1 MNEHVTEL
9 LGAYLDGELESGLE
23 KQVRSHLV
31 VCHDCRRE
39 LAAVQSL
46 SGLLRSDPKPLID
59 TAAFADRLEAQLPGR
74 PDETSASLNRQTIW
88 WLIPLVV
95 LILGFVSRLVINMA
109 GFLFFTGQSGIL
121 GDAIR
126 NLVTN
131 GWLLFEAPSLITILS
146 SLLDVNFSAIL
157 PGVESVWQIAVG
169 IMEELA
175 WLGAL
180 LLVCAAWLVTI
191 WNRHVIQ
198 NKRVL
203 LQD

>member
-1 MNEHVTEL
+1 MNEHVTEF

-23 KQVRSHLV
+23 KQVRSHLDI
-31 VCHDCRRE
+31 CRDCRKE
-39 LAAVQSL
+39 LAALQSL
-46 SGLLRSDPKPLID
+46 SHLLQSDPNPATD
-59 TAAFADRLEAQLPGR
+59 PAAFTDRLEAQLPAR
-74 PDETSASLNRQTIW
+74 PDKTSASLNRQTIL

-95 LILGFVSRLVINMA
+95 LILGFVSRMVINLA

-121 GDAIR
+121 GDAVR
-126 NLVTN
+126 NLFTN

-146 SLLDVNFSAIL
+146 SLLDVNLSTIL
-157 PGVESVWQIAVG
+157 PGVESFWQIAVG
-169 IMEELA
+169 ILEELA

-180 LLVCAAWLVTI
+180 FLVCGAWLVTI

-198 NKRVL
+198 NKHVL

>member
-23 KQVRSHLV
+23 EQVRCHLV
-31 VCHDCRRE
+31 VCRDCRQE
-39 LAAVQSL
+39 LAAMQSL
-46 SGLLRSDPKPLID
+46 SDLLQSDPKPVTD
-59 TAAFADRLEAQLPGR
+59 PVAFADRLAAQLPAR
-74 PDETSASLNRQTIW
+74 PDKTSTSLNRQTIW
-88 WLIPLVV
+88 WFIPLVV
-95 LILGFVSRLVINMA
+95 LILGFVSRIVINLA

-126 NLVTN
+126 NLFTN
-131 GWLLFEAPSLITILS
+131 GWLLFEAPPLITILS
-146 SLLDVNFSAIL
+146 SLLDENLSAIL
-157 PGVESVWQIAVG
+157 PSVESFWQIAVG
-169 IMEELA
+169 IVEELA

-180 LLVCAAWLVTI
+180 LLVCAAWLVTV
-191 WNRHVIQ
+191 WNRQVIQ

>member
-1 MNEHVTEL
+1 MSEHVTEL

-23 KQVRSHLV
+23 EQVRSHLV
-31 VCHDCRRE
+31 VCLECRQE

-46 SGLLRSDPKPLID
+46 SDWLRSDPIPVTD
-59 TAAFADRLEAQLPGR
+59 PAVFVDRLEPQLPAR
-74 PDETSASLNRQTIW
+74 PDKSSPGLNLQTIW
-88 WLIPLVV
+88 WLVPLVA
-95 LILGFVSRLVINMA
+95 LILGFVSRLVINLA
-109 GFLFFTGQSGIL
+109 GLLFFTGQSGIL
-121 GDAIR
+121 GDTIR
-126 NLVTN
+126 NLVTE
-131 GWLLFEAPSLITILS
+131 GWLLFDAPSLITILS

-157 PGVESVWQIAVG
+157 PGVESFWQIAVAL
-169 IMEELA
+169 IEELA

-180 LLVCAAWLVTI
+180 LLVCGAWLVTV